1 MLVELGARHRDR
13 QLAAVDDRDLVL
25 AEVADHPR
33 QRAEMV
39 LVAVRDHDRLDRV
52 DVLAQVRE
60 VGQDEVDAH
69 HLGRREAQAAVD
81 DDDPAVVLDDRHV
94 LADLADA
101 SEREDAEF
109 ARSTRGDPRQQP
121 VAGRARRGSCVR
133 SVSSHS
139 TSGSR
144 SGPVS
149 WPSIF
154 SAALTGAGLAVM
166 NIAA

>member
-1 MLVELGARHRDR
+1 
-13 QLAAVDDRDLVL
+13 
-25 AEVADHPR
+25 
-33 QRAEMV
+33 MV
-39 LVAVRDHDRLDRV
+39 LVAVGDDDRLDRV

-69 HLGRREAQAAVD
+69 HLGRREPQAAVD
-81 DDDPAVVLDDRHV
+81 HDDPAVVLDDREV

-101 SEREDAEF
+101 SQREDAER
-109 ARSTRGDPRQQP
+109 AAQREETPAASTPCLASTP
-121 VAGRARRGSCVR
+121 WMCVR

-144 SGPVS
+144 NPPTSC
-149 WPSIF
+149 PSIF
-154 SAALTGAGLAVM
+154 NAAFTGAGLAVM